1 MKVELMF
8 CEETIL
14 QEIGTKE
21 ATRDDIALTYA
32 FCRDAKE
39 SQNVNF
45 RTINEAIVKRWSLS
59 ALEYIKGKAAKLMD
73 EKYGIKRGEYEIQY
87 KMAKI

>member
-1 MKVELMF
+1 MF

-14 QEIGTKE
+14 QEIADKHF
-21 ATRDDIALTYA
+21 TRDDVALTYA

-39 SQNVNF
+39 TQNVNF

-59 ALEYIKGKAAKLMD
+59 ALVYIKEKAGKLID
-73 EKYGIKRGEYEIQY
+73 ERYRIQ
-87 KMAKI
+87 KEHIESH

>member
-1 MKVELMF
+1 MKVFVEMMF

-14 QEIGTKE
+14 QEIADK
-21 ATRDDIALTYA
+21 AFTRDDVALTYA

-59 ALEYIKGKAAKLMD
+59 ALEYIKENAAKLID
-73 EKYGIKRGEYEIQY
+73 EKYGIKKENRRVAEAE
-87 KMAKI
+87 

>member
-21 ATRDDIALTYA
+21 ATRDDVALTYA

-45 RTINEAIVKRWSLS
+45 RIINEAIVKRWSLS
-59 ALEYIKGKAAKLMD
+59 ALEYIKNEAVKLMD
-73 EKYGIKRGEYEIQY
+73 EKYGIK
-87 KMAKI
+87 KK